1 VRVQR
6 RSRQAVKSRT
16 TAETKRVVQ
25 KTIAIETATETVAAA
40 ATVTATVT

>member
-16 TAETKRVVQ
+16 IAETKRVVQ
-25 KTIAIETATETVAAA
+25 KTIAIETATETAVAA
-40 ATVTATVT
+40 ATVTVIVT